1 VVRRTIAIG
10 DPQSTAARFFAALA
24 RHGVLD
30 DDGSLRPDVQLIS
43 LGDHFDYNPRVHPGC
58 DQSGDGIRIL
68 TWLAA
73 HPPSQV
79 TIVFGNHD
87 AARVMELSEAT
98 DERFA
103 EAGQH
108 VDEPVERWAQRFPE
122 LPAPIL
128 VAKDY
133 QSFTVEQR
141 ALVERL
147 LLENRFALAATAT
160 RDGRELLVTHA
171 GVTMREVEL
180 LGLSS
185 ALPGGSAAR
194 PGEAGACVAA
204 TPSAL
209 ARALQQRLAR
219 AVVEVAPRWRRGER
233 AALDLA
239 PIHVAGSKGRDDAA
253 VREGGGLLY
262 HRPADPRT
270 ARPQDGAAPFAPR
283 RFHPDALPRGLTQ
296 LVGHSGDSRLRKAL
310 RRWLADD
317 LPEHASVRTLVA
329 GDDVAYRAGVHL
341 ADTAMILADP
351 ELNTT
356 AIDAVDVVELDA
368 NSVRT

>member
-1 VVRRTIAIG
+1 MFRRTIAIG

-30 DDGSLRPDVQLIS
+30 NDGSLRPDVQLIS
-43 LGDHFDYNPRVHPGC
+43 LGDHFDYNPRVNPGC
-58 DQSGDGIRIL
+58 DQPGDGIRIL

-73 HPPSQV
+73 HPRDQV
-79 TIVFGNHD
+79 AVVFGNHD
-87 AARVMELSEAT
+87 AARVMELSDAT

-108 VDEPVERWAQRFPE
+108 VDEPVERWAERFPE

-141 ALVERL
+141 ELVERL
-147 LLENRFALAATAT
+147 LLQNRFALAATAT
-160 RDGRELLVTHA
+160 HDGRGLLVTHA
-171 GVTMREVEL
+171 GVTTREVEL
-180 LGLSS
+180 LGLS
-185 ALPGGSAAR
+185 PGGSAAR
-194 PGEAGACVAA
+194 PGEAGACVVA

-209 ARALQQRLAR
+209 AGALQQRLAR
-219 AVVEVAPRWRRGER
+219 AVAEVAPRWRRGER

-239 PIHVAGSKGRDDAA
+239 PIHIAGSKGRDDAA

-270 ARPQDGAAPFAPR
+270 TRLHDGAAPFAPR
-283 RFHPDALPRGLTQ
+283 RFHPDALPRGLAQ
-296 LVGHSGDSRLRKAL
+296 LAGHSGDSRLRKAL
-310 RRWLADD
+310 QRWLARD

-351 ELNTT
+351 ELNTA
-356 AIDAVDVVELDA
+356 AIDAVEVVELDA
-368 NSVRT
+368 NSVCT